1 MTLLISVVIALS
13 VMFGV
18 GKYQS
23 ISEQNTELSTQV
35 NEQEQE
41 IQQLKEHKKD
51 VPVVQ
56 SIDGVLVQNLS
67 EKSL

>member
-1 MTLLISVVIALS
+1 MTLLISVVIALG
-13 VMFGV
+13 VMFGI
-18 GKYQS
+18 GEYQS
-23 ISEQNTELSTQV
+23 TTEKNADLSLQVSEQA
-35 NEQEQE
+35 QE